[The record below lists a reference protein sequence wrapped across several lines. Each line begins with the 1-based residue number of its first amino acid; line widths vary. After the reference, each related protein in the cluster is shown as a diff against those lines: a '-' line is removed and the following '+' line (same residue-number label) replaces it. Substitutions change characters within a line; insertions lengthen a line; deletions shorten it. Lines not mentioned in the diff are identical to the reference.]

1 MVLVNIIFVSVA
13 LDPSNRFI
21 MPENVQI
28 GKSPCEVC
36 YF

>member
-1 MVLVNIIFVSVA
+1 MVLVNIIVVSVA
-13 LDPSNRFI
+13 LDPGNSNI

-28 GKSPCEVC
+28 GKSLCVVC